1 MTKQTSNDVK
11 PQLTASD
18 LASAIKSTGKK
29 QSADILSD
37 MVNTNGSLNM
47 KTAVNNPM
55 IYNVMNVKS
64 KAFIRDGYERSGTL
78 FNEIASFQK
87 EIVVSHRGERA
98 KLVIKAIESVLRQ
111 DFEIKKLSNKML
123 GQGGQK

>member
-1 MTKQTSNDVK
+1 MVKNQEIK
-11 PQLTASD
+11 PQLTAQD
-18 LASAIKSTGKK
+18 LANAMKSSGKK

-37 MVNTNGSLNM
+37 MVSTNGSLNM

-64 KAFIRDGYERSGTL
+64 KAFIRDGYERSGAL

-87 EIVVSHRGERA
+87 EICVSRNGDRA
-98 KLVIKAIESVLRQ
+98 NKVIKAIESVLAQ
-111 DFEIKKLSNKML
+111 DFEIAKSQARRMM
-123 GQGGQK
+123 GQK